1 MSSNI
6 KLMNIQNSNKN
17 KTQYK
22 KTKNNYKNNS
32 KNNNE
37 NNNNSKYVINKT
49 NISLIK
55 NSALFLKENKNYPIF
70 SYEGGDGF
78 QCVKFNLKPQQA
90 IRADAGTMNYMTS
103 NITINTTTG
112 NMWSAVGRMFSGSSF
127 FYNIFTNEGKNNG
140 TINFSGINPGNIGA
154 FYIPKGQSLNLVSD
168 SYVCSTPNLIIT
180 TNVRFGGVLLGY
192 GLTFVHI
199 EAIESDGIVWGAS
212 FGNVIEKKI
221 KPNESLKINN
231 GVIMGFESNTEIH
244 TNTIGGFTS
253 TFFSGEGFISNI
265 TNTGKKPLR
274 MFLQSR
280 SKTAY
285 LRYLKNIL
293 HNRK

>member
-1 MSSNI
+1 MLSNV
-6 KLMNIQNSNKN
+6 KRMNKQNSNKKN
-17 KTQYK
+17 KNIIKNKADYNK
-22 KTKNNYKNNS
+22 KLKNNS
-32 KNNNE
+32 
-37 NNNNSKYVINKT
+37 NNNNTYIINKA

-55 NSALFLKENKNYPIF
+55 NPALFLKENKNYPLF

-78 QCVKFNLKPQQA
+78 QCVKFNLKPQQS

-103 NITINTTTG
+103 DIKINTSTG

-127 FYNIFTNEGKNNG
+127 FYNIFVNEGISNG

-199 EAIESDGIVWGAS
+199 EAVESDGIVWGAS

-221 KPNESLKINN
+221 KPNESLKIDN
-231 GVIMGFESNTEIH
+231 GVIMGFEANTEIH
-244 TNTIGGFTS
+244 TDTIGGFTS

-265 TNTGKKPLR
+265 TNIGKKPLR

-293 HNRK
+293 RNGK